1 MDKKKVIG
9 AIVGVAAFFIAYFV
23 AQQLFFKPPTFDKQM
38 MKTASEI
45 NKSCPIMVDAETR
58 LDNTVALP
66 NKTIQYNYTL
76 VNIEKGDIDI
86 SEFENYLQPVILNII
101 KTSPDLKYFRDNDVT
116 MAYNYK
122 DKNGE
127 YLLKLTFKPEDY
139 K

>member
-9 AIVGVAAFFIAYFV
+9 AIVGRSFYCI
-23 AQQLFFKPPTFDKQM
+23 LCSSTTLFKPPTFDKQM

-76 VNIEKGDIDI
+76 VNIEKGR
-86 SEFENYLQPVILNII
+86 Y
-101 KTSPDLKYFRDNDVT
+101 
-116 MAYNYK
+116 
-122 DKNGE
+122 
-127 YLLKLTFKPEDY
+127 
-139 K
+139 